1 MCTICLSPFYSL
13 RGVTRGQVQAMD
25 ELVCYGSIQRAFD
38 APVHTAFVTQD
49 DACPE
54 MVTVSA
60 DGVVKVCACVRAC
73 VNAMPCCQGA

>member
-1 MCTICLSPFYSL
+1 
-13 RGVTRGQVQAMD
+13 MD

-60 DGVVKVCACVRAC
+60 DGVVKVCACVCAC